1 MLLYL
6 VYCILGGT
14 NTAEGI
20 RWAQDIIS
28 FSDRAHVQKLII
40 LLTNDESITNS
51 AAALATSA
59 KNEGIYIIVVG
70 KRLHGVCLKKI
81 AQIGSNLPILSPF
94 PWSKVF
100 IHASLFCAMGG
111 AGVHSYHYA
120 LCPSTS
126 VWAFLDVSSLQ
137 PSSYYLQHHCR
148 LFSLHGHT
156 TKIISG

>member
-1 MLLYL
+1 M
-6 VYCILGGT
+6 YCILGGT

-20 RWAQDIIS
+20 RWAQDIVS

-51 AAALATSA
+51 AAAAATSA

-111 AGVHSYHYA
+111 AGVLSYHYA
-120 LCPSTS
+120 LCPSP
-126 VWAFLDVSSLQ
+126 Q
-137 PSSYYLQHHCR
+137 YGPSSMYLPSNLHRSYLQHHCR
-148 LFSLHGHT
+148 LFSLHSRT